1 VIHAPGPAP
10 GVYAAKL
17 RFQPSRDFRN
27 RPPAC
32 ASHTRAHPYTYTRFA
47 FVTRVPF
54 SSLFRRVAPSPR
66 QCVPGTIPRRLRC
79 PPFTRD
85 SRSRSS
91 RSWQLTRSINRSSL
105 LEYFSLADSSNPRV
119 RRSFALALNS
129 PLRDSRSRLSIVRS
143 SILLVRHRAPFLA
156 NGRPVHVRGSPSRVI
171 NSGRRSKAIP
181 WGRELSPRF

>member
-79 PPFTRD
+79 PPFTPD
-85 SRSRSS
+85 SRSPSS

-105 LEYFSLADSSNPRV
+105 LEYFSLADSSNPR
-119 RRSFALALNS
+119 ACDALNS
-129 PLRDSRSRLSIVRS
+129 LSRSRLSIVRS
-143 SILLVRHRAPFLA
+143 SILLVRHRAPFLE
-156 NGRPVHVRGSPSRVI
+156 NERPVHVRGSPSRVI